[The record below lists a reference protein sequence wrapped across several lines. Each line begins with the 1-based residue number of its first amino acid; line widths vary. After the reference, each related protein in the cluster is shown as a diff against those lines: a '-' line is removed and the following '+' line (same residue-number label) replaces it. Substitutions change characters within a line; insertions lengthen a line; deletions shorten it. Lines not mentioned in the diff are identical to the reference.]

1 MEQLVSLNI
10 GNWAIYQ
17 DKGVYSF
24 TQDSV
29 ILANLANV
37 SSSDRV
43 LDLGC
48 GNGILSFLIYCK
60 KNPKLVILKHYVS
73 KMRLILMKMKV
84 FVLKSC
90 EYNKT
95 DNRIKFINA
104 DVKDIRAVCEHES
117 FDVVVCNPPYFSS
130 SIDSQNEHRCIAR
143 TDTENILPMF
153 IQASAFSLRF
163 GGNLYCSYT
172 CDRLCDL
179 FCTLRENNLEPKD
192 VTLIYTKQKYEPEV
206 CIIKARKGGK
216 TGLLMNSLV
225 VMNEDGSYTQQFKE
239 VVK

>member
-29 ILANLANV
+29 ILANIASI

-48 GNGILSFLIYCK
+48 GNGILSFLTYCK
-60 KNPKLVILKHYVS
+60 KNPRLVVGVEKQKILYD
-73 KMRLILMKMKV
+73 MCI
-84 FVLKSC
+84 KSC
-90 EYNKT
+90 AHNKT
-95 DNRIKFINA
+95 DDRIKFINA
-104 DVKDIRAVCEHES
+104 DVKDTKKLCEHES
-117 FDVVVCNPPYFSS
+117 FDVVLCNPPYFSS

-143 TDTENILPMF
+143 TDNDNVLPDF
-153 IQASAFSLRF
+153 VKTASYSLRF
-163 GGNLYCSYT
+163 GGDLYCSYK

-179 FCTLRENNLEPKD
+179 FCCLREYNLEPKV
-192 VTLIYTKQKYEPEV
+192 VTLIYSKQKYEPEV
-206 CIIKARKGGK
+206 CIVKARKGGK
-216 TGLLMNSLV
+216 PGLLMNSLV
-225 VMNEDGSYTQQFKE
+225 VMNEDGTYTQQFKE

>member
-10 GNWAIYQ
+10 DNWAIFQ

-60 KNPKLVILKHYVS
+60 KNPKLVIGIEKQ
-73 KMRLILMKMKV
+73 KILFDMCT
-84 FVLKSC
+84 KSC

-143 TDTENILPMF
+143 TDTENVLPIF
-153 IQASAFSLRF
+153 IQAAAFSLRF
-163 GGNLYCSYT
+163 GGDLYCSYK

-179 FCTLRENNLEPKD
+179 FCILRENNLEPKD

-206 CIIKARKGGK
+206 CIVKARKGGK
-216 TGLLMNSLV
+216 PGLNIHSLV
-225 VMNEDGSYTQQFKE
+225 IMNEDGSYTSNFQE
-239 VVK
+239 VIK